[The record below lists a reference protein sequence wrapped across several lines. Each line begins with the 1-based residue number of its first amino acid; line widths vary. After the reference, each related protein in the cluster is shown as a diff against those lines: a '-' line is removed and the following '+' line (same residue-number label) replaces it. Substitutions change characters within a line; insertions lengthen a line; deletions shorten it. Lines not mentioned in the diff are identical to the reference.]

1 MAAHW
6 NGYVL
11 QRNSQAFIQISCG
24 TAHRIFKRFEATGD
38 VSSVRVTKK
47 HNIRKLDDHHELL
60 ILGLVVDNPC
70 LYLRELSKLILDAT
84 GVRVSGPTVCRALRR
99 NGFTRKKVQQVAKQ
113 RCTEYRA
120 MFMARALNFNSD
132 MFVWVDE
139 TGSDARTNIRKFGY
153 AVIGEAP
160 VYHRFLSRGKRI
172 SAIAAICTE
181 GLIDVEL
188 TTGSVNGDKFF
199 DFVRGSLIPNMHPFN
214 GTAAKSIAIL
224 DNCSIHHVD
233 EVKKVFEDA
242 GILLLFLPPYSP
254 DLNPIEQMFSSMKYY
269 LKDHDELLQCTD
281 DPPVILHAAF
291 AAVSAQQCQSWIRN
305 SGYNTPV

>member
-1 MAAHW
+1 
-6 NGYVL
+6 
-11 QRNSQAFIQISCG
+11 
-24 TAHRIFKRFEATGD
+24 
-38 VSSVRVTKK
+38 
-47 HNIRKLDDHHELL
+47 
-60 ILGLVVDNPC
+60 
-70 LYLRELSKLILDAT
+70 
-84 GVRVSGPTVCRALRR
+84 
-99 NGFTRKKVQQVAKQ
+99 
-113 RCTEYRA
+113 
-120 MFMARALNFNSD
+120 
-132 MFVWVDE
+132 
-139 TGSDARTNIRKFGY
+139 
-153 AVIGEAP
+153 

-254 DLNPIEQMFSSMKYY
+254 DLNPIEQMFSSVKYY
-269 LKDHDELLQCTD
+269 LRDHDELLQCTD
-281 DPPVILHAAF
+281 DPTVILHAAF
-291 AAVSAQQCQSWIRN
+291 AAVSTQQCRSWIRN
-305 SGYNTPV
+305 SGYNAPVYSHALHVQDHTDKDQIICSLLCSFINEKFY